1 MKDLYSLPDLERNSG
16 YKARTIR
23 SYIEKGL
30 LPSPSSYGR
39 TASYGREHLLR
50 LLALRALRED
60 QGMTLEEA
68 RRELLS
74 LSPSD
79 LEKLAEE
86 ALRTPLFG
94 SEPASEKFVKDFA
107 QVQGCMVVDTDDDM
121 CLEDFDEDDISE
133 PESRPNHGWRTSRQP
148 DETPLARALHLLEEV
163 QGPVQHRPARSD
175 IVQRIEVTPDIHLEV
190 KGELPSGQVK
200 LLERIADHLRE
211 ALTGGPA

>member
-50 LLALRALRED
+50 LLALRTLREE

-68 RRELLS
+68 RRELLGLS
-74 LSPSD
+74 LSD
-79 LEKLAEE
+79 LEKLAED
-86 ALRTPLFG
+86 ALRAPLFG
-94 SEPASEKFVKDFA
+94 SEPASDDFMEDFA
-107 QVQGCMVVDTDDDM
+107 NVQACMVVDT
-121 CLEDFDEDDISE
+121 EGAEVEI
-133 PESRPNHGWRTSRQP
+133 PESRPNHGWRSHRQP
-148 DETPLARALHLLEEV
+148 DETPLARALRLLEEV
-163 QGPVQHRPARSD
+163 RGPAQHRHMRSD
-175 IVQRIEVTPDIHLEV
+175 IVRRIEVTPDIHLEV
-190 KGELPSGQVK
+190 KGDLPDSEVK